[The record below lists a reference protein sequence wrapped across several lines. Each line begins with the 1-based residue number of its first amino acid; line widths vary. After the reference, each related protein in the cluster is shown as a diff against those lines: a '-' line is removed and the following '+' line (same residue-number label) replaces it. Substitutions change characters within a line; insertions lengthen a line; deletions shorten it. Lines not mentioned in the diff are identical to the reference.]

1 MKTLE
6 NKVIVNNDNEKPFNK
21 MKISEL
27 KVIIKKEKKL
37 IHDNI
42 ANLPLKSQQKF
53 YKKISNYMHDFAL
66 VGSKSILLE
75 RVEKIQHQHACALN
89 IQKNVRRL
97 FVKQLLI
104 LRGPATLKRSL
115 CNNETD
121 FCTLQPVEEI
131 ELIDFFSYKS
141 NQSDFIYGF
150 DINSLLNIYKRKRK
164 LENPYTRETMEEY
177 VGCIKKMYR
186 LNKIIWKDTIKN
198 ETFDSDTVLHDSF
211 VQRQNIRR
219 RLNSLEL
226 PEHYNA
232 NEVTVKLRQLREK
245 SIQYRINNIF
255 TDIDSHGHYT
265 DKEWFIS
272 LNFGDMMRL
281 FRIMR
286 DIWNYRSRLPFSVKL
301 KICPLWDP
309 FVGIVINY
317 RDIVYSHIQK
327 QCLTIIE
334 DLIYMGIDEAHQ
346 NLGIFQFLTALT
358 FVSLDARRT
367 MPWLYESIF

>member
-1 MKTLE
+1 MRTLE

-27 KVIIKKEKKL
+27 KKIIKKEKKD

-42 ANLPLKSQQKF
+42 AKFPLKSQQKF
-53 YKKISNYMHDFAL
+53 YRKISNQMHDFAL
-66 VGSKSILLE
+66 VGSKSVLLE
-75 RVEKIQHQHACALN
+75 RVEKIQYQHKHALN

-104 LRGPATLKRSL
+104 LRGPATFKRSL

-121 FCTLQPVEEI
+121 FCTLEPIEEI
-131 ELIDFFSYKS
+131 DLIDFFSYKS

-150 DINSLLNIYKRKRK
+150 DINSLLHIYNRKRK
-164 LENPYTRETMEEY
+164 LENPYTRESMEEY

-186 LNKIIWKDTIKN
+186 LNKIIWNDETKKELIDPTTI
-198 ETFDSDTVLHDSF
+198 LHDSF
-211 VQRQNIRR
+211 VQRQSIRR

-232 NEVTVKLRQLREK
+232 NEITIKLRELRDK
-245 SIQYRINNIF
+245 PIQYRIDNIF
-255 TDIDSHGHYT
+255 TDIDGHGHYT
-265 DKEWFIS
+265 NKDWFIS
-272 LNFGDMMRL
+272 LNFSDIMRL
-281 FRIMR
+281 FRIVK
-286 DIWNYRSRLPFSVKL
+286 DIWNYRSRLPFSTKL
-301 KICPLWDP
+301 KICPMWDP
-309 FVGIVINY
+309 FINISINY
-317 RDIVYSHIQK
+317 RDINYSDIQK
-327 QCLTIIE
+327 YCLTAIE

-346 NLGIFQFLTALT
+346 NLGVFQFLTALT
-358 FVSLDARRT
+358 FVSPNARLA